1 MNKAV
6 FFDRDG
12 VINKEVGDYVWQL
25 ENFIINDGVA
35 EFMMDLQQRNFLIIV
50 ITNQGGI
57 AKGLYS
63 KEEVEY
69 LHLHL
74 ERVLK
79 NKGITIDEIYYC
91 PHHPEEGNCLCRKP
105 GSQLTEKAIARF
117 NIDPS
122 RSYFIGDRQRDID
135 SGEAAG
141 VKGILV
147 ESNQPLK
154 TISHLIQ

>member
-79 NKGITIDEIYYC
+79 NKGITIAEIYYC

-117 NIDPS
+117 NIDPA

-135 SGEAAG
+135 AGEATG

>member
-79 NKGITIDEIYYC
+79 NKGITIAEIYYC

-117 NIDPS
+117 NIDPA

-135 SGEAAG
+135 AGEAAG